1 MALFLKYNDGDT
13 GGITHS
19 TELDYYEYNNFT
31 FPQGIGQPTSISNN
45 TNMQNSG
52 ISASIKR
59 INSNC
64 RYSKFN
70 LTGVSTKS
78 RSYKG
83 MFPNWQTD
91 VLGAKDYS
99 RISNYNQYEWPFILI
114 TPKHVI
120 VANHCQCQDY
130 ACPVNINYGHGTNI
144 IEFITPLA
152 EGITAELDPDTYRPL
167 DYATGVTFPQDQR
180 PGFGGAAPVP
190 NGGSDLAICSL
201 KEPIPTAKIGGAT
214 GLRIMPL
221 LGTAAANTNVGHG
234 YPVGMIKA
242 ALTSQGIMTH
252 SVMTEPMTG
261 AVVGLNDVEDDDQGQ
276 YLTFLGDS
284 SSPCLLESK
293 QYGTVLTGIMMNGT
307 EMTVSNEFKRL
318 STVRD
323 GAAHAKGLSGIDEI
337 VFADGG
343 YTLNWV
349 YADDWLRVQDMLTIS
364 TDSTYTG
371 TTAMNGKEIVCEIT
385 ATRPNIRG
393 NDLTS
398 TKSKSFNFGVSGGN
412 PPDDGFTGEVGLSS
426 LLAKNSLYEDTLLR
440 FGKLGGN
447 TAWFD
452 SFPPVTAFANI
463 AFGSTFGGVSGDTT
477 ITSFAK
483 SLSDVVGSV
492 SEYEF
497 EIPIGVAGATI
508 YASFQL
514 QNVLGSTGDVT
525 DFVELGRAIT
535 LGHGPTFTAGTFSW
549 SDETPSPGDT
559 IIGSVSGWTANPDR
573 GQSSF
578 QQTGVGFSMS
588 PPTVNFTGPTFG
600 ITIPA
605 EAEAGD
611 RLIVSAVNYV
621 NVYGSELALSIQQ
634 LTIS

>member
-1 MALFLKYNDGDT
+1 MALFLKYNDGNT
-13 GGITHS
+13 GGITYS
-19 TELDYYEYNNFT
+19 DELDYYQYNNFT

-45 TNMQNSG
+45 TNMINSG
-52 ISASIKR
+52 ISASVKR
-59 INSNC
+59 INPSC

-78 RSYKG
+78 RSYRG
-83 MFPNWQTD
+83 FFPNWQTD

-99 RISNYNQYEWPFILI
+99 RISNYNQYEWSFILV

-120 VANHCQCQDY
+120 VANHCQCQSY
-130 ACPVNINYGHGTNI
+130 ACPVTVQYGHGTNI

-152 EGITAELDPDTYRPL
+152 LGITAELDPDTYRPL
-167 DYATGVTFPQDQR
+167 DYATGVTFPQDQLGA
-180 PGFGGAAPVP
+180 PGSTPVP
-190 NGGSDLAICSL
+190 TGGSDLAIYSL
-201 KEPIPTAKIGGAT
+201 KEPIPASQIGGAT

-221 LGTAAANTNVGHG
+221 LGTAAPNPDVGHE
-234 YPVGMIKA
+234 YPVGMIKGIM
-242 ALTSQGIMTH
+242 TSQGIMAH
-252 SVMTEPMTG
+252 SVLTERTSRENP
-261 AVVGLNDVEDDDQGQ
+261 AVEVLDDDDQGQ
-276 YLTFLGDS
+276 YLTFIGDS

-293 QYGTVLTGIMMNGT
+293 QYGTVLAGIVLSGSERFN
-307 EMTVSNEFKRL
+307 SREFKRL

-398 TKSKSFNFGVSGGN
+398 TKSKSFNFGVSGEA
-412 PPDDGFTGEVGLSS
+412 PPDDGFTGEVGLSA
-426 LLAKNSLYEDTLLR
+426 LLSKSSLYEDTVLR
-440 FGKLGGN
+440 FGKIGGN

-477 ITSFAK
+477 ITSYAK
-483 SLSDVVGSV
+483 STSDVVGSV

-508 YASFQL
+508 YASFEL

-525 DFVELGRAIT
+525 NFVELGRAIT
-535 LGHGPTFTAGTFSW
+535 LGHGPTFTAGSFSW

-578 QQTGVGFSMS
+578 QQTSTDFTIT
-588 PPTVNFTGPTFG
+588 PLTVNFTGSTFG

-605 EAEAGD
+605 SAQAGD
-611 RLIVSAVNYV
+611 KLIVSAVNYS
-621 NVYGSELALSIQQ
+621 NVYASELALSIQQ